1 MASGQYFQFLAA
13 VWDQLPEADRGRF
26 AELWEGYEQ
35 ILAAAYQKY
44 AELSLNIAVN
54 DMVPYQTERWLPYTF
69 NSVNFINRPASITST
84 QDMSAGMNLTTKYLL
99 KFRVDGGTTF
109 EVNVQGFVPQ
119 TTLIGEVVQKINLAA
134 GFPFASSIF
143 SNTIVYL
150 KSTTSGVGSSIE
162 VLPTSNPDAN
172 ACEFVLGISILD
184 IPKVYPEYRYPYTL
198 PYERIATIPEFRDA
212 VRVESVTTS
221 LVEGTDYTVEE
232 GGIVTFKAVPP
243 ENLWAVRTNI
253 DAENPWATFGF
264 LTDIYQK
271 NSPRY
276 IGVLQGLWYAFWN
289 GPKPIN
295 VRRSLYLLFGL
306 PTAKEN
312 GVVTSVTPTLVETT
326 GDNGTVRTF
335 EVPIGLEPD
344 VALGERVST
353 FDPLVTGI
361 DVYDKINY
369 PGFIEKEAGRE
380 GIQRF
385 LTENASLGYGTPE
398 NPTDE
403 DRAMV
408 MLEEYTFL
416 PQISVDAFIYPDINL
431 QNVRIFLDS
440 FKPLNKTYLF
450 QVIVGT
456 FRDLLGATDRI
467 GILDDTDL
475 TSNLDSNETTFL
487 DSATLASYES
497 SNIDALNIDPHGILF
512 EEKIQIEVFKAGL
525 KIDEFDGTKW
535 ASDPY

>member
-1 MASGQYFQFLAA
+1 MASSQYFQFLAA
-13 VWDQLPEADRGRF
+13 VWDQLPEADRERF

-54 DMVPYQTERWLPYTF
+54 DMVPYETERWLPYTF
-69 NSVNFINRPASITST
+69 GNPNFIVRPATITST
-84 QDMSAGMNLTTKYLL
+84 QDMSAGLNLTSKYLL
-99 KFRVDGGTTF
+99 RFRVDSGSTF

-119 TTLIGEVVQKINLAA
+119 TTTIDEVIQKINLAA
-134 GFPFASSIF
+134 GFPFSSSLF
-143 SNTIVYL
+143 SNTILYL
-150 KSTTSGVGSSIE
+150 KSMTSGVGSSIE
-162 VLPTSNPDAN
+162 ILPTSIPSAN
-172 ACEFVLGISILD
+172 ACEFVLGISLLD

-212 VRVESVTTS
+212 VRTESVTKS
-221 LVEGTDYTVEE
+221 LLEGEDYIIEADS
-232 GGIVTFKAVPP
+232 GIVTFKEVPP
-243 ENLWAVRTNI
+243 ESLWAVRTNI

-312 GVVTSVTPTLVETT
+312 GVVTRVTPLLIETT

-335 EVPIGLEPD
+335 EVPVGLEPE
-344 VALGERVST
+344 VVTGQRVSS

-380 GIQRF
+380 GVRRF
-385 LTENASLGYGTPE
+385 LTESATLGIGTPE

-403 DRAMV
+403 DRAMR

-431 QNVRIFLDS
+431 RNVRIFLDS

-456 FRDLLGATDRI
+456 FRDILGLTDRI
-467 GILDDTDL
+467 GILADIDL
-475 TSNLDSNETTFL
+475 TSNLDSNETTFM
-487 DSATLASYES
+487 DSATLASYETG
-497 SNIDALNIDPHGILF
+497 NNDALNIDPHGILF
-512 EEKIQIEVFKAGL
+512 EEQVQIEVYQGSVL
-525 KIDEFDGTKW
+525 IDSFT
-535 ASDPY
+535 A